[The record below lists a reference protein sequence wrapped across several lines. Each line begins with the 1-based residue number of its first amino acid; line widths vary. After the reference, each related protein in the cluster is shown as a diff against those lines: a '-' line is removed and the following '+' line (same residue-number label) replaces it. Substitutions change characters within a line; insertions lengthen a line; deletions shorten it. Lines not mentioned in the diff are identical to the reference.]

1 MQRLRED
8 IHALTC
14 QANLKGVS
22 STLSRSHSPSHNY
35 PDSLKELASNS
46 KSGKAG
52 VVGAALLATL
62 LEKWTLFSPKILH
75 RRISEDLRATS
86 QMLHWKSWMK
96 WTPHLSHRQTMS
108 LQRMLLWQRQWR
120 WMDRLNHL
128 SYASFVLVDNH
139 AFKNR
144 TKLLATCSTAATD
157 SIPQVI
163 TTCWPQS
170 AT

>member
-1 MQRLRED
+1 MLSPVKQTWKASAAPFHEATARH
-8 IHALTC
+8 ITIQTA
-14 QANLKGVS
+14 
-22 STLSRSHSPSHNY
+22 SRSSPPTPSR
-35 PDSLKELASNS
+35 A
-46 KSGKAG
+46 KAG